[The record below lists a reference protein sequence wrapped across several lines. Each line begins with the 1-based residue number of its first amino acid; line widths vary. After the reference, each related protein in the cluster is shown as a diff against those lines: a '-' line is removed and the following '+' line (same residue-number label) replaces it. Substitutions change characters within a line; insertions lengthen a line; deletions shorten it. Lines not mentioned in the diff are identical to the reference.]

1 MMIKAKIC
9 LVLVV
14 PVLAMLLSCTE
25 RKAQIYKKSTT
36 IMDTIVTITV
46 VSNSRERAEEAID
59 AAFGEIKD
67 LEEKLSF
74 WTDDSEIAAI
84 NRNAGIKGVGV
95 SPETLDII
103 QTSLYIS
110 GRTGGAFDP
119 TIGPVI
125 RLWDFRKET
134 IPLSLSLTKALEM
147 VDYNALLIEGQE
159 VFLSRKGMSFD
170 TGGIAKGYAA
180 DRAAETL
187 KQRGIKAG
195 LIAIA
200 GDIRAFG
207 TKPDGSPWNI
217 GIRNPRAEGDEDY
230 LMATL
235 ELRDEAVSTSGDYER
250 SFIKGGR
257 RYHHLLSP
265 KTGYPAEGFISVSVV
280 ADKAVHTDGFSTGVF
295 VMGPEEGLR
304 LMKEEGLEGVLV
316 MSNGKIYVTDG
327 LKNRIKWKTRP
338 IVKKA
343 TGDK

>member
-280 ADKAVHTDGFSTGVF
+280 TDKAVHTDGFSTGVF